1 MKKILKKLREQLNS
15 MVNSNKFTT
24 EEILAVCQELD
35 ELIVSYYEHSDE
47 STSSS
52 PTKK

>member
-1 MKKILKKLREQLNS
+1 MEKILEKLREQLNS
-15 MVNSNKFTT
+15 MVNSDEFTT
-24 EEILAVCQELD
+24 EEILAVSQELD
-35 ELIVSYYEHSDE
+35 ELIVSYYKHSDE